1 VCPLDYPIMSDLFFF
16 LFFSSFSLRV
26 CCSLKERDD
35 YLKEHEGH
43 EDMHIEIFFVLV
55 GVLTVTQI
63 GMLVWRKHSPKSFQK

>member
-1 VCPLDYPIMSDLFFF
+1 
-16 LFFSSFSLRV
+16 V